1 MSPAAA
7 GLSAKA
13 LATLVADPSGPG
25 GSSLASCRAL
35 HLLAMKSCL
44 LGWLADCVWET
55 PGNWIE
61 VSAGADDS
69 LLHVCCDTLLF
80 LQALCYTSSTCG
92 CPLQA

>member
-25 GSSLASCRAL
+25 GSSLAPSRAL

-44 LGWLADCVWET
+44 LGWLADCVWEA
-55 PGNWIE
+55 PSNWIE
-61 VSAGADDS
+61 VSAGQDAS
-69 LLHVCCDTLLF
+69 CTSAVVLCCCF
-80 LQALCYTSSTCG
+80 TSSKCG
-92 CPLQA
+92 CAVPA